1 MKRRRTEDLRRTADL
16 PGTVS
21 RSPKQKRPVVGL
33 DIEPGA
39 VAAAQVQVNGSLS
52 VVSAATA
59 PLAPN
64 VVRDGEVADVEALA
78 ETLKTLFRD
87 HDLDRRV
94 RVGVANQ
101 RIVVRTLD
109 LPPVEDPKELDAV
122 VRFHAQE
129 ELPMPLDEAVLDFH
143 ALGVTETEAG
153 PKQRVILVA
162 ARRAMIEQVV
172 AAVRAAGLRPEGI
185 DLSAF
190 AMVRALDDGNPA
202 PTLFLAVGGL
212 TNLAIA
218 ESGTVLFT
226 RVSGSGL
233 EGMAG
238 VLAERR
244 SLPIEEARAAIL
256 RVGLSGPIEP
266 GDEEE
271 AGMARSVLSE
281 GVRRI
286 AGEARASLDFH
297 HAAASGVAPVERAVV
312 TGPIVSVPGFVEA
325 LTEELGLPVVAGT
338 VAGGEDSGFG
348 ARYAIAA
355 GLAIEEGLQS

>member
-1 MKRRRTEDLRRTADL
+1 M
-16 PGTVS
+16 
-21 RSPKQKRPVVGL
+21 GL
-33 DIEPGA
+33 DIEPGS
-39 VAAAQVQVNGSLS
+39 VSAAQVQVNGTLS
-52 VVSAATA
+52 VVQAASA

-87 HDLDRRV
+87 HNLDRRV

-101 RIVVRTLD
+101 RIVVRMLD

-143 ALGVTETEAG
+143 VLGLVETPAG
-153 PKQRVILVA
+153 PRQRAILVA
-162 ARRAMIEQVV
+162 ARRQMIESVV

-190 AMVRALDDGNPA
+190 AMVRALDDGQPA
-202 PTLFLAVGGL
+202 PTLFLNVGGL

-244 SLPIEEARAAIL
+244 GLPIEEARAAIL
-256 RVGLSGPIEP
+256 RVGLTGPIEP

-271 AGMARSVLSE
+271 AGMARSVLSD

-297 HAAASGVAPVERAVV
+297 HAAAGGGTPVERAVV
-312 TGPIVSVPGFVEA
+312 TGPVVGIAGFIEA
-325 LTEELGLPVVAGT
+325 LTDELGLPVVAGT
-338 VAGGEDSGFG
+338 VAGGDDASFG
-348 ARYAIAA
+348 ARYAVAA
-355 GLAIEEGLQS
+355 GLAIEEGLS